1 MVRIILVCILLIGF
15 QPAFSQIDAKKVL
28 KIPVD
33 EEMENPVLLVFHT
46 MGDVNVKGHQGSQIF
61 AYAEELLPS
70 VSELKKANDN
80 KMFELFQS
88 FQGNG
93 NITLEKNPRFTV
105 QQRDSIFQIETNVFS
120 FNSNVFVMTPERMSV
135 SVHVKDMGNIS
146 VQDIKGNVEAVTQTG
161 NILFDNID
169 GIVSINSINGNIIG
183 NLSKNKVSKPL
194 FISTLIGNIDII
206 IPNDCSTSI
215 LVSNEM
221 GTIYSNIS
229 EVKDTK
235 PIEASNQLKDR
246 KINFNINGGG
256 TEFVIHSYKGDIYL
270 RHPDENR

>member
-1 MVRIILVCILLIGF
+1 MVRIILACILYLGCF
-15 QPAFSQIDAKKVL
+15 PVSAQIDAKKVL

-33 EEMENPVLLVFHT
+33 SEIENPVLLVFHS
-46 MGDVNVKGHQGSQIF
+46 MGDINVKGHQGNQIF

-70 VSELKKANDN
+70 VSELKRTSDSKIFD
-80 KMFELFQS
+80 LFQD
-88 FQGNG
+88 FQSNP
-93 NITLEKNPRFTV
+93 NITIEKNPRFTV

-120 FNSNVFVMTPERMSV
+120 FNSNVFIMTPERMSV

-146 VQDIKGNVEAVTQTG
+146 IKDIKSNVEAVTQTG

-183 NLSKNKVSKPL
+183 NLSKNEVKKPL

-221 GTIYSNIS
+221 GTIYSNIL
-229 EVKDTK
+229 EVKNTK

-270 RHPDENR
+270 RQPGE